1 MTHNQFYFYF
11 IFLLLLISA
20 HCAEQMYS

>member
-1 MTHNQFYFYF
+1 MTHNQFYFNF